1 MKITRILSASVLAG
15 AVLLSG
21 TACSMLDG
29 KKDEKI
35 SSSSTAPAESQ
46 AVETEEAVEA
56 VDEQQAVANT
66 VNGFYAYVSVPEN
79 AEVIKQAGEPLKGRG
94 ATATDEELNQLVE
107 SLPEGFYY
115 FDTSSPDL
123 IKNAYVQLLMGA
135 GVMSSGK
142 MEANVPA
149 DVVVVDG
156 DTATIDSSAIETKM
170 DGEKI
175 DVPAN
180 ADTPAL
186 NLKKN
191 ESGSWVM
198 IADEIT
204 GLTNK

>member
-79 AEVIKQAGEPLKGRG
+79 AEVIKQAGEPLRGRG
-94 ATATDEELNQLVE
+94 ATASDEELNQLVE

-142 MEANVPA
+142 IEANTPA
-149 DVVVVDG
+149 DAVVIDG
-156 DTATIDSSAIETKM
+156 DTATIDSRAIETKLN
-170 DGEKI
+170 GEKI
-175 DVPAN
+175 DVPSN
-180 ADTPAL
+180 ADTQAL

-198 IADEIT
+198 VADEIS
-204 GLTNK
+204 GITNK

>member
-79 AEVIKQAGEPLKGRG
+79 AEAIKQAGEPLQGRG
-94 ATATDEELNQLVE
+94 ATASDEELNQLAE

-156 DTATIDSSAIETKM
+156 DTATIDSTAIEVMM

-175 DVPAN
+175 DVPSN
-180 ADTPAL
+180 ADAQAL
-186 NLKKN
+186 KLKKD

-198 IADEIT
+198 VADAISGIT
-204 GLTNK
+204 KK

>member
-35 SSSSTAPAESQ
+35 SSSSAAKPAESQ
-46 AVETEEAVEA
+46 AVETSEA
-56 VDEQQAVANT
+56 VDEKQAVADT
-66 VNGFYAYVSVPEN
+66 VNGFYAYVSAPEN
-79 AEVIKQAGEPLKGRG
+79 EEKIKQAGEPVRGHG
-94 ATATDEELNQLVE
+94 ATASDEELNQLVE
-107 SLPEGFYY
+107 SLPEGFQY
-115 FDTSSPDL
+115 FDTSSPEL

-149 DVVVVDG
+149 DIVVVDG
-156 DTATIDSSAIETKM
+156 DTATINSTAIEVKM
-170 DGEKI
+170 NGEKI
-175 DVPAN
+175 DVPSN
-180 ADTPAL
+180 AEAQAL
-186 NLKKN
+186 KLKKN

-198 IADEIT
+198 IAEAANEVT
-204 GLTNK
+204 AK